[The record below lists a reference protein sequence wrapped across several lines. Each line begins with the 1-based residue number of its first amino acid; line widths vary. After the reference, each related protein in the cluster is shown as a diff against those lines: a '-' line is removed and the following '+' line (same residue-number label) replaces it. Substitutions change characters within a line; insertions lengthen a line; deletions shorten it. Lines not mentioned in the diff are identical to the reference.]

1 MDISCAEQGCQIQN
15 LKISSFLRKIRNLS
29 GEFFLKSVEK
39 SGSFLFGIYEVNER
53 LSNEINHF
61 IPILRLENTDMP
73 IIFFLKINRNI
84 FCQRH
89 THKIKSLCEFR
100 SN

>member
-53 LSNEINHF
+53 VSNEINHF
-61 IPILRLENTDMP
+61 IPILRLENTDMHYHL
-73 IIFFLKINRNI
+73 FSKNESKYFLSK
-84 FCQRH
+84 
-89 THKIKSLCEFR
+89 THS
-100 SN
+100 